1 MAMNGNTLG
10 DAMLAAID
18 AQAPRADG
26 ESMTDYRRRLKRAEA
41 AAIVAHIQAS
51 AVVTVNDP
59 ALTLWGGQVTGV
71 CNGIVPGAVAP
82 PLGAPTGS
90 VQ

>member
-18 AQAPRADG
+18 AEAPRADG

-41 AAIVAHIQAS
+41 SAIVAHIQAN
-51 AVVTVNDP
+51 ARVTVNPVVAAGIPVTVAIP
-59 ALTLWGGQVTGV
+59 AGTGV
-71 CNGIVPGAVAP
+71 TTAPGSSTDTAGTI
-82 PLGAPTGS
+82 L
-90 VQ
+90 